1 MDLEESINKA
11 LKNAKNDNEK
21 INVITYYLNYLNQR
35 SKELQD
41 KIRLTESQIDELTI
55 AIEAVKELK
64 NKDKVNFNVGAGI
77 YAPGKP
83 INDDLYVDIG
93 SKYVLRTDSDEVV
106 KISSERLKVQVE
118 NLKLL
123 TEEFDKSIAQI
134 KKLNVMGREIL
145 QRNMGSQ

>member
-93 SKYVLRTDSDEVV
+93 SKYVLKTDSDEVV

-123 TEEFDKSIAQI
+123 TEEFDKSITQI

>member
-11 LKNAKNDNEK
+11 FKNAKNDNEK

-123 TEEFDKSIAQI
+123 TEEFDKSITQI

>member
-145 QRNMGSQ
+145 QKNMGSQ